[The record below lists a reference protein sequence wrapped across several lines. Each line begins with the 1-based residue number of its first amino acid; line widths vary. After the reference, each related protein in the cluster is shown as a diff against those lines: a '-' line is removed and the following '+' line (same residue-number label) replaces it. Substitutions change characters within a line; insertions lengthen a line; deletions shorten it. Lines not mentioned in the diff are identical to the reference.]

1 MKSLSNKTRY
11 LILLSS
17 VLLVVLFTGLSLPGN
32 SVPVQAEASPTPT
45 AQNAEQIL
53 KSGTTE
59 ELILGAGI
67 ILIIILGGVII
78 QRAIIKSVSQKPP
91 ESE

>member
-11 LILLSS
+11 LILLGSL
-17 VLLVVLFTGLSLPGN
+17 LLVVLFSGLSLPGH
-32 SVPVQAEASPTPT
+32 SAPFQAESSPTPT
-45 AQNAEQIL
+45 AQNTEQFL
-53 KSGTTE
+53 ESGDTE

-78 QRAIIKSVSQKPP
+78 QRMIIKNANPKPP